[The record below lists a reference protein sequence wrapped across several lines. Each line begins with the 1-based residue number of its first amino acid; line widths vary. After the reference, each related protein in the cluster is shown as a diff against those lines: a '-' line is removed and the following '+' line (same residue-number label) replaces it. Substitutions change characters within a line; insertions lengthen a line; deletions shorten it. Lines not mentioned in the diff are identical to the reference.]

1 RTRPGA
7 LQVGLWLI
15 ILPLW
20 LAASGT
26 VDARE
31 PEPARPALADELRDL
46 AERHYE
52 ELDTTAILRA
62 VQGLQEASGGLVDLG
77 PEMIRS
83 LLRGEGLPLRARDL
97 LLAAAGVFFGAVI
110 DNAALLGRLVLL
122 AVLLALLRLLQSAFA
137 GEAVATAA
145 NAAVYLAM
153 VALGLVVLRDAFAT
167 MGGVITD
174 LVDFMLAMLP
184 TLLTLMAG

>member
-1 RTRPGA
+1 
-7 LQVGLWLI
+7 
-15 ILPLW
+15 
-20 LAASGT
+20 
-26 VDARE
+26 
-31 PEPARPALADELRDL
+31 
-46 AERHYE
+46 
-52 ELDTTAILRA
+52 
-62 VQGLQEASGGLVDLG
+62 
-77 PEMIRS
+77 IRS

-97 LLAAAGVFFGAVI
+97 LLAAARVFFGAVI

-184 TLLTLMAG
+184 TLLTLMAGVGAFAAAGLLSPASVVLVNGVGLVA